1 MSRSSIVRI
10 VPVPPPCRGGASDLR
25 YRLLMAALGSNEE
38 TNPLLSDDA
47 GAHEAP
53 DATTAAGN
61 TQRFAD

>member
-1 MSRSSIVRI
+1 
-10 VPVPPPCRGGASDLR
+10 LR